1 MNLCFSMG
9 KIISEIEFDFVI
21 KEKSIGKHVSVV
33 NFWLDVFGEKINIIG
48 YNNIADFC
56 YQKLAV
62 EENVLIKGIASNGR
76 VEIEGIEII

>member
-1 MNLCFSMG
+1 MNLCFLMG